1 MSKKIVFGVI
11 AGIGVAGGVTKLV
24 VDSISRYRRSKKL
37 CEAAEEISDLAIDA
51 LEEAEALLKKAQEIA
66 SIYGDEDDYSDED
79 DFEDYEENYED
90 EEFEEADSPC
100 GCPYEERCCIY
111 AERLEKEHAKEA
123 ARG

>member
-51 LEEAEALLKKAQEIA
+51 LEEAEELLEKAQEIA
-66 SIYGDEDDYSDED
+66 GYYDD
-79 DFEDYEENYED
+79 DFEDDDFEDAEEDN
-90 EEFEEADSPC
+90 
-100 GCPYEERCCIY
+100 
-111 AERLEKEHAKEA
+111 
-123 ARG
+123 RG